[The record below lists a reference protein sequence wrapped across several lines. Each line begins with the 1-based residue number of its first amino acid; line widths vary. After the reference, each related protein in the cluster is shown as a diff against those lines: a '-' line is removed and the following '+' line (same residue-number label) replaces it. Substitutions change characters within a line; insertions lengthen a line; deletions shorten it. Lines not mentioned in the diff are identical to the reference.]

1 MWPVLVE
8 LLQLAPHVTRLVP
21 VADRYL
27 QSKADGRDVQRR
39 ALEEMADRLHGDME
53 ETAEGM
59 RGDLAQLVAAQ
70 AGIYDQLNQQS
81 ETLAS
86 IAADV
91 RATRLAS
98 DEVETR
104 MTRLEARIQRLWV
117 TVFAGMIVL
126 AILAAVLIA
135 MLLHIQQHLHSS

>member
-1 MWPVLVE
+1 MWPVLVQ

>member
-81 ETLAS
+81 EALAS